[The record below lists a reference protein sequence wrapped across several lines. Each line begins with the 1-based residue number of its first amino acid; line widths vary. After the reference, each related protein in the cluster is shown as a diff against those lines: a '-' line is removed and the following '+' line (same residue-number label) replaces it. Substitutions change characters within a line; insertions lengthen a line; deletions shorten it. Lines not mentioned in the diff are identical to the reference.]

1 MKNLTLRIDEMVLAE
16 ARKLA
21 ALKGTTVAR
30 LVREFLTEFATTYG
44 PETAAAKQARFDLA
58 SLAEHSQT
66 RRGDWKSSHEEI
78 YEERI
83 ARFLGENSGSR
94 GFAEAAPHEE
104 RDMKEKAAE
113 IGPTLEQMTTDTGA
127 PPEPGHD
134 AWVRR
139 QVQLALDDKKSGK
152 AIYEDFEKVA
162 AEFGFNAR

>member
-1 MKNLTLRIDEMVLAE
+1 MKNLTLRIDEKVLSE
-16 ARKLA
+16 ARKRA
-21 ALKGTTVAR
+21 ALRGTTVAR
-30 LVREFLTEFATTYG
+30 LVREFLAVLVAEG
-44 PETAAAKQARFDLA
+44 ESAAAAEEARRELVELA
-58 SLAEHSQT
+58 KRSRSGP
-66 RRGDWKSSHEEI
+66 GDWKWNREEI